1 VKRFCKVLNPGSDRL
16 HRTSRIGVLSAIS
29 SSVLAAALVASGFA
43 LPIAPIEHNIILIT
57 VDTTRADR
65 MGFLGSKLGLTPNL
79 DKLAHDSVVFTRAYS
94 QVPLTA
100 PSHATILTGTYPQ
113 FHHVDDFQVPLATD
127 IPFAPAILRAQ
138 GYHTA
143 AFVGSMVLDPH
154 AGFARGFD
162 RGFDTYDAG
171 FRQSNPGED
180 RYETT
185 ERRGG
190 DVVAHALAWLDKNPD
205 GPFFIWVHLY
215 DAHDPYDPP
224 EPYKT
229 KYASALYDGEIAYA
243 DSVVGKFLDQLHQRG
258 FYDSATIALMADH
271 GEALGEHGE
280 DTHGF
285 FLYDETIHVPLVIKL
300 PAGSAAGERIDNR
313 VRLVDVMPTI
323 LQTAGVA
330 IPKEVQGESL
340 LGMMT
345 TGTVVVGNS
354 TESPFTDRTAYAETD
369 YPQLT
374 YGWSPVRALRT
385 GKYLYVKA
393 PKQELYD
400 QSTDPNALHNL
411 STTAAAVTGTLE
423 AQLDAFRKK
432 TSSNSEAPKSAVDPE
447 AQAKLAALGYVAT
460 DNRAARSSSKDA
472 GADPKD
478 KIAIFNMVHRTYL
491 LVEAQRYQEAIPLLQ
506 QLIAKEP
513 DTPLAYA
520 QLGQSL
526 FALKAYT
533 KAIPVLRKAA
543 AMRPEMTTPHYQLG
557 VSLLETGDIAAAV
570 PELELVA
577 AKVPHWE
584 QPHLFLEM
592 AYAQT
597 DRMAESIK
605 ECEKVLEDDP
615 ENYGTNL
622 LLGRVLTLTGK
633 PTAALPRLKKAAALD
648 PSKPE
653 PHTFMAEAY
662 DKLGQKI
669 SAARERA
676 AAKRLGATDTE

>member
-1 VKRFCKVLNPGSDRL
+1 MKRFCKFL
-16 HRTSRIGVLSAIS
+16 TAIFS
-29 SSVLAAALVASGFA
+29 SMVTTLLVVSGFA
-43 LPIAPIEHNIILIT
+43 LPLAPSQRNIILIT

-79 DKLAHDSVVFTRAYS
+79 DGLARDSVVFTRAYS

-113 FHHVDDFQVPLATD
+113 FHHVNDFQVPLAAD

-171 FRQSNPGED
+171 FRQANPGED
-180 RYETT
+180 RYQTT

-243 DSVVGKFLDQLHQRG
+243 DSVVGKLLTQLRDRKL
-258 FYDSATIALMADH
+258 YDAATIALMADH

-300 PAGSAAGERIDNR
+300 PGGSAAGKRIENR

-323 LQTAGVA
+323 LQTVGVA

-340 LGMMT
+340 LRMMKPEAVDAVSADD
-345 TGTVVVGNS
+345 GAAS
-354 TESPFTDRTAYAETD
+354 ESPSTDRTAYAETD
-369 YPQLT
+369 YPQVT
-374 YGWSPVRALRT
+374 YGWSPLRALRA

-400 QSTDPNALHNL
+400 QSVDPNAWHNL
-411 STTAAAVTGTLE
+411 STSAAAVTGTLE
-423 AQLDAFRKK
+423 AQLTVFRKL
-432 TSSNSEAPKSAVDPE
+432 TSSSTDAPKSTVDPE

-460 DNRAARSSSKDA
+460 DNSAARSSSKDA

-478 KIAIFNMVHRTYL
+478 KIEIANMVHRTYL
-491 LVEAQRYQEAIPLLQ
+491 LVDAQRYQEAIPLLE

-513 DTPLAYA
+513 ETPLAYA
-520 QLGQSL
+520 QLGQSF
-526 FALKAYT
+526 FALKAYG

-570 PELELVA
+570 PELEIVS
-577 AKVPHWE
+577 AKIPHWE

-597 DRMAESIK
+597 GRMAESIK
-605 ECEKVLEDDP
+605 ECEKVLEVDP
-615 ENYGTNL
+615 DNYGTNL

-633 PTAALPRLKKAAALD
+633 PSAALSRLKKAAALD
-648 PSKPE
+648 PTKPE
-653 PHTFMAEAY
+653 PHTFMSEAY

-669 SAARERA
+669 SATRERA
-676 AAKRLGATDTE
+676 AAKRLGASGTE